1 MTTQAPPT
9 LTYRGDPDL
18 KAGLVAEAEQH
29 RAQDRLIRGTYV
41 QLNGTWRGCAV
52 GCTVAGRLTQDQLID
67 LTGEDSGTDW
77 HQLWA
82 ETTGCPEWLAHVEDN
97 IFEGLPIEA
106 AREWP
111 VRFLTAIPVGADLTA
126 AREAW
131 LRDLIFDS
139 EHGALALAAAALES
153 AGAAGD
159 AARLAGVTLSPDW
172 STDLTAQA
180 ARLREIPPTAAWE
193 SAGDA
198 ASLLV
203 SELRELDPD
212 GFDLTSLSI
221 DSRGELKVQV
231 GSEAEA
237 EPFLAVM
244 SDAEWTRDKTYP
256 PDDGWYQRYR
266 FGRWAGTDV
275 LLCVCHR
282 LPDPEDVP
290 EDGESRG

>member
-1 MTTQAPPT
+1 MNET
-9 LTYRGDPDL
+9 L
-18 KAGLVAEAEQH
+18 K
-29 RAQDRLIRGTYV
+29 RLIAGT
-41 QLNGTWRGCAV
+41 
-52 GCTVAGRLTQDQLID
+52 
-67 LTGEDSGTDW
+67 
-77 HQLWA
+77 
-82 ETTGCPEWLAHVEDN
+82 
-97 IFEGLPIEA
+97 
-106 AREWP
+106 
-111 VRFLTAIPVGADLTA
+111 TA
-126 AREAW
+126 
-131 LRDLIFDS
+131 LR
-139 EHGALALAAAALES
+139 
-153 AGAAGD
+153 
-159 AARLAGVTLSPDW
+159 
-172 STDLTAQA
+172 
-180 ARLREIPPTAAWE
+180 
-193 SAGDA
+193 
-198 ASLLV
+198 LLV